1 MQRLLRQKLLKQRK
15 KRKNSFET
23 EGGELLSAL
32 TPFCITI
39 YKKIRK
45 YCYTKTNK
53 INIKEEFLNDYS

>member
-39 YKKIRK
+39 YKKVRK
-45 YCYTKTNK
+45 YIVIQKP
-53 INIKEEFLNDYS
+53 IKLI